1 MRAEPTGASATCSAT
16 EPPPTCNFEGVAS
29 VWLMYEGR
37 GWNGPPSA
45 EDLEQI
51 RRQRARSGGGGPPF
65 GGAHWNLGPA
75 FGAVAR
81 AHPSAVQGANKPKL
95 GAGLSSSFEPSSA
108 SLEWVRERAR
118 SGGGPPIG
126 GAHRNPGPAFGAVA
140 RAHPAAVQGANRPK
154 LGAGLSPSFEPS
166 SASLEWV
173 RERVGGGSA
182 RAWKLGAPCHLGS
195 ALSRPMSRC
204 GPAGRSLG
212 IGAASGRGTFN
223 QPGENKG
230 PGQPHGARGLDRWCP
245 NLSAP
250 PACAPRAR
258 RTYDGAG
265 ARQAHARHPSP
276 IAEDPPPS
284 WRGAPWWIVRAY
296 ARLG

>member
-1 MRAEPTGASATCSAT
+1 MKGAGGMDHPAPRISNRFAGRGRGPVVVVRRSEAPTGT
-16 EPPPTCNFEGVAS
+16 
-29 VWLMYEGR
+29 
-37 GWNGPPSA
+37 
-45 EDLEQI
+45 
-51 RRQRARSGGGGPPF
+51 RARR
-65 GGAHWNLGPA
+65 L
-75 FGAVAR
+75 
-81 AHPSAVQGANKPKL
+81 
-95 GAGLSSSFEPSSA
+95 EPW
-108 SLEWVRERAR
+108 LERTLR
-118 SGGGPPIG
+118 
-126 GAHRNPGPAFGAVA
+126 
-140 RAHPAAVQGANRPK
+140 PAAVQGANRPK

-173 RERVGGGSA
+173 RERVGGGSV
-182 RAWKLGAPCHLGS
+182 RAWKLGTPRHLGS
-195 ALSRPMSRC
+195 ALSRPRSSC

-212 IGAASGRGTFN
+212 IGAARGRGVFN
-223 QPGENKG
+223 QTGENSG

-250 PACAPRAR
+250 PACAPWAR

>member
-1 MRAEPTGASATCSAT
+1 M
-16 EPPPTCNFEGVAS
+16 
-29 VWLMYEGR
+29 
-37 GWNGPPSA
+37 
-45 EDLEQI
+45 
-51 RRQRARSGGGGPPF
+51 
-65 GGAHWNLGPA
+65 
-75 FGAVAR
+75 
-81 AHPSAVQGANKPKL
+81 
-95 GAGLSSSFEPSSA
+95 
-108 SLEWVRERAR
+108 RERAR
-118 SGGGPPIG
+118 SGGGGPPIG

-223 QPGENKG
+223 QTGENKG
-230 PGQPHGARGLDRWCP
+230 PGQLHGARGLDRWCP
-245 NLSAP
+245 DLSAP

-276 IAEDPPPS
+276 IAEDPTHRGGGRRGGLFGHTLAWGSVISESPPRIH
-284 WRGAPWWIVRAY
+284 RGAAPAPGLAGTLPHPPIA
-296 ARLG
+296 